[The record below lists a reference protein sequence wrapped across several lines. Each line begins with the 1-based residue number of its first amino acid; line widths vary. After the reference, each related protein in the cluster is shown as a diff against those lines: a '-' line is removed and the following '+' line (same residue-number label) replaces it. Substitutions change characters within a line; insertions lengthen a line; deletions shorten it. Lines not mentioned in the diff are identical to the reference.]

1 MDQTTMAVVIVGILV
16 VLGVVWL
23 SIQLNR
29 SRGLRKHFGPEYDRL
44 VEERGS
50 KRRAEAE
57 LGQREK
63 RVNRLT
69 LRPLPRDLSVR
80 YAQKWNDQQA
90 RFVDEPEV
98 AVREADRLVGEVMNE
113 RGYPVGD
120 FEQRAADI
128 SVDHPRVVENYRA
141 AHDITL
147 RQQNGQAST
156 EDLRN
161 AMIYYRDLFR
171 ELLDE
176 NQPDV
181 APRDSR
187 DVRDPRWTDDQGRP
201 ARAR

>member
-16 VLGVVWL
+16 VLGVLWL
-23 SIQLNR
+23 TIQLNR
-29 SRGLRKHFGPEYDRL
+29 SRGIRKHFGPEYDRL

-50 KRRAEAE
+50 RRRAEAE
-57 LGQREK
+57 LAQREK

-90 RFVDEPEV
+90 RFVDEPER
-98 AVREADRLVGEVMNE
+98 AVREADQLVAEVMNE

-141 AHDITL
+141 AHEISV

-171 ELLDE
+171 ELLDQGE
-176 NQPDV
+176 PNGS
-181 APRDSR
+181 ARDA
-187 DVRDPRWTDDQGRP
+187 RWTDEQGRP